1 MAGRFANYRQQ
12 TMKELLIKVAKWLL
26 KAAMDKA
33 LRENLP
39 KVFAK
44 VDSQMPA
51 LLEHSAPPEVVGHA
65 ISSAISEATGK
76 PALKTQIDA
85 VIGLY
90 SPVTAAIKSFKK

>member
-1 MAGRFANYRQQ
+1 
-12 TMKELLIKVAKWLL
+12 MKELLIKIAKWLL

-39 KVFAK
+39 KVFTK
-44 VDSQMPA
+44 VDEQMPA
-51 LLEHSAPPEVVGHA
+51 LLEHGAPPEVVAHA
-65 ISSAISEATGK
+65 ISSAIGEATGK

-90 SPVTAAIKSFKK
+90 NPITAAIKSFRK

>member
-12 TMKELLIKVAKWLL
+12 TMKKLLISLAQWLL

-33 LRENLP
+33 LRESLP
-39 KVFAK
+39 KVYGK
-44 VDSQMPA
+44 IDQDVPK
-51 LLEHSAPPEVVGHA
+51 LLEHGAPPEVVGHA
-65 ISSAISEATGK
+65 ISTAISDATGK

-90 SPVTAAIKSFKK
+90 SPISATVKAFRK